1 MTADKQEKI
10 AVIGLGYVG
19 LPAAIAFSEKFTDV
33 IGFDTDQ
40 RRIQE
45 LNENIDSRGEIASQQ
60 LADASV
66 KFTSNP
72 DDLASTSFFVVV
84 VPTPVDENRQPDLTA
99 IRAACELLG
108 PRLSKGDLVVFESTV
123 WPGVTE
129 EICGPDL
136 AASSGLKQGRDFF
149 LAYSPERINPGD
161 RKHQFQNVVKV
172 IAADN
177 ESSAQRVA
185 NIYEQVVNAG
195 IFMARSIKVAEAAKL
210 IENTQRDL
218 NIALMNE
225 LAIIFDR
232 LDIATADVLAA
243 AKTKWNF
250 LPFTPGLVGGHCIGV
265 DPYYLSSKAKQSGHY
280 PQLVLTARRI
290 NDGMSS
296 FIANKLVKMM
306 IAAEVPVK
314 GANVAVLGITFKE
327 NVADIR
333 NSRVPEIIRELQE
346 FGINVQVVDPHVDP
360 DDLKYQYDIALV
372 SLAELDQLDGVI
384 ITVPHDRILEEL
396 DHVLNRLKENG
407 VVIDVKTALQQ
418 NRLPVSVKY
427 WSL

>member
-72 DDLASTSFFVVV
+72 DDLASTSFFVVA

-172 IAADN
+172 IAAEN

-280 PQLVLTARRI
+280 PQLVLSARRI

>member
-72 DDLASTSFFVVV
+72 DDLASTSFFVVA

-172 IAADN
+172 IAAEN